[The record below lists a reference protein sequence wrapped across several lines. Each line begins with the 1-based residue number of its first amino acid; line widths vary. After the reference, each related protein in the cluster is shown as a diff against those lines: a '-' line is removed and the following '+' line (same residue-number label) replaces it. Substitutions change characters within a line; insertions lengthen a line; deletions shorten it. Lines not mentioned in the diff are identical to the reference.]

1 MRNRGTDR
9 TPEEA
14 GSGAAD
20 SRLDRLQETL
30 GYRFRDRSLLE
41 EALTH
46 RSLLNE
52 IDERDRRD
60 NERLEFLGDAVL
72 GLVVADLLMKA
83 LPQGRE
89 GELTLNR
96 AALVKR
102 KKLADIA
109 RRLHLGEYLYLG
121 KGEERSAGRQK
132 ISILADAFEAVVG
145 AVFLDGGFDAVRNL
159 VEAQFAEFVEEIR
172 KEHRAAPDPK
182 TRVQE
187 LFLALFHVSPV
198 YEVIAE
204 SGPDHAKTF
213 RVRLSLNQLSLA
225 NGVGRNKKEAE
236 QDAAMRFLRH
246 LEGNPLGMR

>member
-1 MRNRGTDR
+1 MRNRDTDR
-9 TPEEA
+9 KPQGESFSAARPELNRLEEA
-14 GSGAAD
+14 
-20 SRLDRLQETL
+20 L
-30 GYRFRDRSLLE
+30 GYRFQDRSLLE

-83 LPQGRE
+83 LPEGRE

-102 KKLADIA
+102 KKLGEIA
-109 RRLHLGEYLYLG
+109 RRLALGEYLYLG
-121 KGEERSAGRQK
+121 KGEERTAGRQK
-132 ISILADAFEAVVG
+132 LSILADAFEAVIG
-145 AVFLDGGFDAVRNL
+145 AVFLDGGFDAARSL
-159 VEAQFAEFVEEIR
+159 VEAHFAEFVEEIR
-172 KEHRAAPDPK
+172 ERHRAAPDPK

-198 YEVIAE
+198 YEVIGE

-213 RVRLSLNQLSLA
+213 RVRLCLNKLSLA
-225 NGVGRNKKEAE
+225 CGVGRNKKEAE
-236 QDAAMRFLRH
+236 QDAAERFLGQ
-246 LEGNPLGMR
+246 LACNPLGMR

>member
-1 MRNRGTDR
+1 MRHRSTDR
-9 TPEEA
+9 TLNETGSSAAHPGLERLEEA
-14 GSGAAD
+14 
-20 SRLDRLQETL
+20 L

-52 IDERDRRD
+52 IDERERRD

-83 LPQGRE
+83 LPEGRE

-102 KKLADIA
+102 KKLAEIA
-109 RRLHLGEYLYLG
+109 RRLALGEYLYLG
-121 KGEERSAGRQK
+121 KGEERTAGRQK

-145 AVFLDGGFDAVRNL
+145 AVFLDGGFEAARSL
-159 VEAQFAEFVEEIR
+159 VEAHFAEFL
-172 KEHRAAPDPK
+172 KEMRERHHAAPDPK

-187 LFLALFHVSPV
+187 LFLALFHVSPM
-198 YEVIAE
+198 YEVIGE

-213 RVRLSLNQLSLA
+213 CVRLCLNHLSLA
-225 NGVGRNKKEAE
+225 SGVGRNKKEAE
-236 QDAAMRFLRH
+236 QDAADRFLRH
-246 LEGNPLGMR
+246 LACNPLGMR